1 MSKVKIIDRKSEK
14 SIKNEREF
22 LSYLH
27 HPFIVNMK
35 YSFQDFDNLYL
46 VMDLLKGGDLRYHIN
61 KNKKFSESPNKIFY
75 IMFNFRFRIHT

>member
-14 SIKNEREF
+14 NIKKEREF

-61 KNKKFSESPNKIFY
+61 KKK
-75 IMFNFRFRIHT
+75 NFQKPKQNFLYHV